1 MVCRK
6 LRGLSNT
13 FLRAPNWLEPWQIW
27 RMDMRERI
35 KAIIEADASL
45 SVRSVSLAAGLSDS
59 MLQKFL
65 RGGTDSMTIKTAEK
79 LAKALAV
86 DPQWLIFG
94 EGSSDEAS
102 EIVLAAREVPEDQV
116 PQAVRILRTFARTGT
131 DG

>member
-1 MVCRK
+1 
-6 LRGLSNT
+6 
-13 FLRAPNWLEPWQIW
+13 
-27 RMDMRERI
+27 MDMRERI
-35 KAIIEADASL
+35 KAVIDADPSL

-79 LAKALAV
+79 LAKALCV

-94 EGSSDEAS
+94 EGSREAAS
-102 EIVLAAREVPEDQV
+102 EIMLAAKEVPEDQV